1 LLVVRDFRMT
11 TKEIEGQIDFR
22 LLKRTELARALN
34 ISPRSV
40 DNFQKA
46 KRIPVIRITPR
57 CVRFSLPAVVKALE
71 KFQVKEAGVK

>member
-57 CVRFSLPAVVKALE
+57 CVRFSLPAVLKALE
-71 KFQVKEAGVK
+71 KFQVKEAGAK

>member
-1 LLVVRDFRMT
+1 MT
-11 TKEIEGQIDFR
+11 TKEIEGRTDFH
-22 LLKRTELARALN
+22 LLKREELARALN

-57 CVRFSLPAVVKALE
+57 CVQFHLPSVFAALRRFEVL
-71 KFQVKEAGVK
+71 EAGR

>member
-1 LLVVRDFRMT
+1 MT
-11 TKEIEGQIDFR
+11 TKEIEGQTEFR

-40 DNFQKA
+40 DNFQKS
-46 KRIPVIRITPR
+46 KRIPVIRLTPR

-71 KFQVKEAGVK
+71 KFEVQEAGR

>member
-1 LLVVRDFRMT
+1 MT
-11 TKEIEGQIDFR
+11 TKEIEGQTDFR
-22 LLKRTELARALN
+22 LLKREELARALN

-57 CVRFSLPAVVKALE
+57 CVRFHLPSVLAALRRFE
-71 KFQVKEAGVK
+71 VLEAGR